1 MSVVD
6 HEAAA
11 KAFRRAL
18 LKHPGNLE
26 ALVGL
31 GSALRGLNR
40 FEEAEKYCRRAL
52 AIRPYQP
59 EALRT
64 LGGLL
69 QLQGRYD
76 DALAVADAAIAA
88 RPGCGEAW
96 LTRGDSLANSGRH
109 EEALQSYA
117 KALDSGEATF
127 DALVRTGM
135 MHGALGRPDAAL
147 EAFDAALALD
157 PESAPPR
164 YQRGVLLL
172 QLRKFAAGWSDYE
185 ARWRSPRFVAAS
197 RGTVPEALVP
207 ILRTGVSAA
216 DLAGRRI
223 LLIGEQGVGD
233 QLMFASMI
241 PDLART
247 AASVVCVCEARL
259 IGLFSGSFENVS
271 FLDPTRAQVDT
282 EAVDMLLA
290 MGSLGS
296 AFRRE
301 AQDFP
306 GTAFLRSGDDVRARW
321 AARLTGAE
329 KPLRIGLSWRGGTPA
344 TRRQAR
350 SLSLEQLRPIL
361 DLPDCEFIS
370 LQYGDVA
377 GEIAAFN
384 AGRQNP
390 IRVFPPEDLHDFEDL
405 AGLVANLDAVVSVQT
420 AVVHLAGG
428 LGTTCLTLIPH
439 NPEWR
444 YMREGARMP
453 WYGSVQLFRQPEP
466 GNWDPVIDEIAAAL
480 RNLS

>member
-1 MSVVD
+1 VVD

-31 GSALRGLNR
+31 GSALRGLNL
-40 FEEAEKYCRRAL
+40 FEDAEKYCRKAL

-88 RPGCGEAW
+88 RSDCSDAW
-96 LTRGDSLANSGRH
+96 ILRGDSLANSGRR
-109 EEALQSYA
+109 EEAIRAYLNASQ
-117 KALDSGEATF
+117 DSAVAVE
-127 DALVRTGM
+127 ALVRVGK
-135 MHGALGRPDAAL
+135 MHRVLGRPEAASQAFEAALELAPDAAL
-147 EAFDAALALD
+147 
-157 PESAPPR
+157 PR
-164 YQRGVLLL
+164 YERGLLRL
-172 QLRKFAAGWSDYE
+172 QSRDFGPGWSDYE
-185 ARWRSPRFVAAS
+185 ARWRSERFANS
-197 RGTVPEALVP
+197 RGFVSEALVP
-207 ILRTGVSAA
+207 HLKTEPSAA
-216 DLAGRRI
+216 DLAGQRV

-241 PDLART
+241 SDLSRI
-247 AASVVCVCEARL
+247 AASVLCVCEPRL
-259 IGLFSGSFENVS
+259 IGLFSASFPEVS
-271 FLDPTRAQVDT
+271 FLHPSGAQVDGD
-282 EAVDMLLA
+282 AVDVLVA

-296 AFRRE
+296 AFRRD
-301 AQDFP
+301 AGDFP
-306 GTAFLRSGDDVRARW
+306 LTPYLRPRDDVRARW
-321 AARLTGAE
+321 AARLGPS
-329 KPLRIGLSWRGGTPA
+329 KRLRVGVSWRGGTPE
-344 TRRQAR
+344 TNRLAR
-350 SLSLEQLRPIL
+350 SLALSDLQPIL
-361 DLPDCEFIS
+361 ELPGIEFVN
-370 LQYGDVA
+370 LQYGDVLA
-377 GEIAAFN
+377 EVEAVN

-480 RNLS
+480 RNFS